1 MKSKVLW
8 LVIGIPL
15 AAIVMSSIS
24 LYVALSN
31 PDPGVVLDARPLSK
45 TSFQDQ
51 E

>member
-1 MKSKVLW
+1 MKRSVLW

-15 AAIVMSSIS
+15 AAVVMSSIS

-31 PDPGVVLDARPLSK
+31 PDPGVVLDGRPLSK
-45 TSFQDQ
+45 TSYRDQ